1 MKKTTKRWTQFT
13 CCAAAAMLAMTSGCA
28 NYKLGTTLSENL
40 RTVYVPNV
48 RNESGQPG
56 VERELTKAILKEIQ
70 REGTLR
76 LVPEDRAATRL
87 DIVVVGYRQDTIR
100 FNRKNTGVSEE
111 YRMVLRATT
120 TFTNL
125 NEPDPQKAIIL
136 QNVAEGD
143 DTFLRGMDTITAMQR
158 CLPKAAADLAEQ
170 IVDTCV
176 SAW

>member
-1 MKKTTKRWTQFT
+1 MKKTIRVWTQFT
-13 CCAAAAMLAMTSGCA
+13 CCLVAVLALNSGCA

-40 RTVYVPNV
+40 RDVYVPNV

-56 VERELTKAILKEIQ
+56 VERELTKAIRKEIQ

-76 LVPEDRAATRL
+76 LVSEDRAMTRL
-87 DIVVVGYRQDTIR
+87 DIVVVGYRQDSIR
-100 FNRKNTGVSEE
+100 YNRENTGVSEE

-125 NEPDPQKAIIL
+125 QEPDPEKAIIL
-136 QNVAEGD
+136 QNVSEGD